1 MIYLNAK
8 VQKKREMRIEK
19 RYFFV
24 ILQTKKNLSMS
35 RLKTILSKIY
45 HIRAL
50 KYIVV
55 VVIGIAVVGFVD
67 ENSIWHHFT
76 NKQRISELQ
85 DEIDMYN
92 AQYQNDQDQ
101 IRKLDSDPK
110 AIKKIARERYFM
122 KADDED
128 IFVLSDDN
136 RSGKSIL
143 DDETI
148 E

>member
-1 MIYLNAK
+1 
-8 VQKKREMRIEK
+8 
-19 RYFFV
+19 
-24 ILQTKKNLSMS
+24 MS

-92 AQYQNDQDQ
+92 AQYQNDQAQ

-128 IFVLSDDN
+128 ILVLSDDN

>member
-24 ILQTKKNLSMS
+24 ILQTKIKLSMS

-55 VVIGIAVVGFVD
+55 IVIGIVVVGIVD

-76 NKQRISELQ
+76 NRQRISELQ
-85 DEIDMYN
+85 EEIDMYN
-92 AQYQNDQDQ
+92 AQYQNDQAQ
-101 IRKLDSDPK
+101 IRKLDSDPR

-128 IFVLSDDN
+128 IFVFDN
-136 RSGKSIL
+136 MEKT
-143 DDETI
+143 DK
-148 E
+148 

>member
-1 MIYLNAK
+1 
-8 VQKKREMRIEK
+8 
-19 RYFFV
+19 
-24 ILQTKKNLSMS
+24 MS

-85 DEIDMYN
+85 DEIDMY
-92 AQYQNDQDQ
+92 
-101 IRKLDSDPK
+101 IRTIRLRFVNW
-110 AIKKIARERYFM
+110 IATLR
-122 KADDED
+122 
-128 IFVLSDDN
+128 LS
-136 RSGKSIL
+136 RR
-143 DDETI
+143 
-148 E
+148 

>member
-1 MIYLNAK
+1 
-8 VQKKREMRIEK
+8 
-19 RYFFV
+19 
-24 ILQTKKNLSMS
+24 MS
-35 RLKTILSKIY
+35 RLKTLLSKIY

-55 VVIGIAVVGFVD
+55 IVIGIVVVGIVD

-76 NKQRISELQ
+76 NRQRINELQ
-85 DEIDMYN
+85 EEIDMYN
-92 AQYQNDQDQ
+92 AQYQNDQAQ
-101 IRKLDSDPK
+101 IRKLDSDPR

-128 IFVLSDDN
+128 IFVLSDDKN
-136 RSGKSIL
+136 TGKSIL
-143 DDETI
+143 GDETI